1 VRTRLPRANWEWE
14 FYRQL
19 DANIVAARQAQ
30 GLTQVDLARKL
41 GVFPAVLWYWEHGSR
56 GMGVARLQLI
66 ADALGVTSTSLIPKI
81 ECDL

>member
-1 VRTRLPRANWEWE
+1 
-14 FYRQL
+14 
-19 DANIVAARQAQ
+19 
-30 GLTQVDLARKL
+30 
-41 GVFPAVLWYWEHGSR
+41 VLWYWEHGSR